1 MGPRLAL
8 HNADIS
14 PLARSMTRFLLLLFI
29 SMLPLQPVWAAID
42 LHCQAADVSDAI
54 HCTVNCH
61 ATPSNEGNSTLESDD
76 EGTSSS
82 DGDDDCTLCHMGHS
96 AAADG
101 LRAPSA
107 LIGDSVPTTRAARSE
122 PPLFAAR
129 PERPQW
135 C

>member
-1 MGPRLAL
+1 MK
-8 HNADIS
+8 
-14 PLARSMTRFLLLLFI
+14 RFLLLLVI

-42 LHCQAADVSDAI
+42 LHCQATDVSGAI
-54 HCTVNCH
+54 HCAVNCH
-61 ATPSNEGNSTLESDD
+61 ATPSNEGNLTLESDNED
-76 EGTSSS
+76 SSSS

-96 AAADG
+96 AAADA
-101 LRAPSA
+101 LRASST
-107 LIGDSVPTTRAARSE
+107 LIGDLVPTTRAARFE